1 MKKIRLTWRA
11 TSEEQSE
18 NQSMMWRLWLV
29 FFIAMLS
36 LFAVKTIFDLL
47 FGKDPT
53 LTSDRFV
60 IYFPIILISFAPRV
74 MKRSWKAISI
84 EAAIMSIIVSGVV
97 IGLMRAFNYVK

>member
-1 MKKIRLTWRA
+1 MGDRTWIRYRNVYLSILINNSMKKIRLTWRA
-11 TSEEQSE
+11 NSEEQVE

-29 FFIAMLS
+29 FFIAMFS
-36 LFAVKTIFDLL
+36 LFAVKAIFDLL

-74 MKRSWKAISI
+74 MKRS
-84 EAAIMSIIVSGVV
+84 
-97 IGLMRAFNYVK
+97 